1 MAPVGEGLEL
11 WATVRDLPQE
21 LTVISFSA
29 FFIFLILLILCTTC
43 GRQSFELKDTT
54 RTEKP
59 SSQLVRVIKLED
71 SGSRINPD
79 LKRIM
84 DDEKDNTPRITNQ
97 RKPIDF
103 GIEEIFNCSDTAEKQ
118 ISASQRNSIEMD
130 VSLETATI
138 ITLHKEF
145 TQTSDNI
152 SIGKGQ
158 LFNGRRDKIE
168 GTLKKYTDTNLNV
181 SGIHLEKQNLSAVL
195 QEPASLHNSPSANTE
210 KNQKA
215 LLSNDQIF
223 FNNHSSS
230 FNYSSGFPRDYLDPP
245 YESIA
250 EVKEA
255 ASRLKESDC
264 PSLNRTLIEL
274 HSPLHP
280 SFWEE
285 SEDPDY
291 HTVEDLRES
300 NCLPPLQDLNQITVN
315 VMSDIELEKYPEEG
329 GENLHALYATVSKKS
344 KALPK
349 QETSTEEPDCH
360 PPEEEEPAPPV
371 PEKRFDI

>member
-29 FFIFLILLILCTTC
+29 LFIFLILLILCTTC

-130 VSLETATI
+130 
-138 ITLHKEF
+138 
-145 TQTSDNI
+145 
-152 SIGKGQ
+152 
-158 LFNGRRDKIE
+158 
-168 GTLKKYTDTNLNV
+168 
-181 SGIHLEKQNLSAVL
+181 
-195 QEPASLHNSPSANTE
+195 
-210 KNQKA
+210 
-215 LLSNDQIF
+215 
-223 FNNHSSS
+223 
-230 FNYSSGFPRDYLDPP
+230 
-245 YESIA
+245 
-250 EVKEA
+250 
-255 ASRLKESDC
+255 
-264 PSLNRTLIEL
+264 
-274 HSPLHP
+274 
-280 SFWEE
+280 
-285 SEDPDY
+285 
-291 HTVEDLRES
+291 
-300 NCLPPLQDLNQITVN
+300 DLNQITVN